1 MLARFATGA
10 VFNSDCRGGGRE
22 SNSRYL
28 PFMVQMASYLLD
40 QGNQNPNQQCRTMA
54 KSISTY
60 LSNSSPTTSSTPTMG
75 SRLTSAAVPTEE
87 TVQFMMVN
95 SLLSSSYEEWVQH
108 RPSFL
113 QRGIYH
119 AYMQHKHSSSS
130 DLAESDKLFAVV
142 QPMLVYTGLIEQL
155 QRFFKVNK
163 RSQAKEEAGV
173 ERWVVVMRERMVNI
187 REMVGF
193 SDDMVEW
200 LDDMTAACDLQEAF
214 DVMGALEDVLSHG
227 FTQCEDFVRA
237 AIAME
242 KS

>member
-10 VFNSDCRGGGRE
+10 SFNSDSRGGGRE

-28 PFMVQMASYLLD
+28 LFMVQMASYLLD
-40 QGNQNPNQQCRTMA
+40 QGNSNPSQQRRTMA
-54 KSISTY
+54 KTISTY
-60 LSNSSPTTSSTPTMG
+60 LSNCTSTGSSPVVG
-75 SRLTSAAVPTEE
+75 SRLLSPAAPTEE

-95 SLLSSSYEEWVQH
+95 SLLSNSYEEWMQY

-119 AYMQHKHSSSS
+119 AHMQQKHSSSS
-130 DLAESDKLFAVV
+130 DFAESEKLFTIV

-163 RSQAKEEAGV
+163 RSQAKEEAGL
-173 ERWVVVMRERMVNI
+173 EQWEVVVREKMLNM

-193 SDDMVEW
+193 SDEMLEW
-200 LDDMTAACDLQEAF
+200 LDDMTTASDLQEAF
-214 DVMGALEDVLSHG
+214 DVMGALGDVFSHG
-227 FTQCEDFVRA
+227 FTRCEDFVRA
-237 AIAME
+237 AIASG